1 MSIVQDL
8 SKAIGLSEVCSRYG
22 IEQLEVFGSI
32 NRDGGD
38 PESDIDL
45 LYVLKP
51 GVGLGWGIE
60 NLAIELTKVFGRR
73 VDLVSR
79 KALHPL
85 LKETVLAEAKL
96 LYEA

>member
-1 MSIVQDL
+1 MSIVEEL
-8 SKAIGLSEVCSRYG
+8 SNASGLSDVCSRYG

-32 NRDGGD
+32 NRDGGY

-51 GVGLGWGIE
+51 GV
-60 NLAIELTKVFGRR
+60 
-73 VDLVSR
+73 DLVSR

-85 LKETVLAEAKL
+85 LRETVLAEAKL
-96 LYEA
+96 LYAA

>member
-1 MSIVQDL
+1 MSLVEDL
-8 SKAIGLSEVCSRYG
+8 CNASGLSDVCNRYG

-32 NRDGGD
+32 NRDGGQSA
-38 PESDIDL
+38 SDIDL

-51 GVGLGWGIE
+51 GVKLRWEIE
-60 NLAIELTKVFGRR
+60 NLAIELTKVFGRP

-96 LYEA
+96 LYAA